1 MPKDNV
7 SIKLDYD
14 TAAAIAAALKV
25 ELRNLDLELRK
36 AKERSLGETTIAV
49 MKDRRK
55 QLRAAYDAL
64 KRAGVATDATTIV
77 NDW

>member
-1 MPKDNV
+1 MARENV
-7 SIKLDYD
+7 RITLDYD

-25 ELRNLDLELRK
+25 ELRSLDLELRK
-36 AKERSLGETTIAV
+36 AKERNLGETTIAV

-55 QLRAAYDAL
+55 QLRASYDAL